1 MSTIR
6 KIKVCLNIKPGEL
19 TCPNPEIIW
28 GSNPNI
34 LKNCVFKDGCIEVS
48 ILEDDL
54 GKLKGKCIPYTIICD
69 NCGNCPPKDGEA
81 CFCDNGDDCSNCQNC
96 VTGVCVDKCPGKI
109 CKPDGVC
116 VDCMNGTCPGNQ
128 QCIDGKCQCPP
139 NKPYQD
145 GNGNCYGC
153 KSDTECPPCYK
164 CDGSGN
170 CVPRDCGNLACDP
183 TLDRCVE
190 CVDSTK
196 CKPNEVCINNKCEC
210 GPGYERDP
218 LTGLCVVKPECKTK
232 EQCGPC
238 KHCIDGECVD
248 IKCPDGFKCVDDNCV
263 PDPCGSKP
271 CEDGTDCGEDCG
283 CKDKVCTECASL
295 SCEECAKSL
304 GCVCNPVTGAC
315 EKKVTCDDEPCVTK
329 YDCSQDC
336 GCDQSECKDCANY
349 SCEDCGKV
357 PGCKCNP
364 VTKQCEGDGDRG
376 CKDTFTLAPDKC
388 DATLTAKL
396 TKTQPCA
403 CSTLTTKAFVR
414 YTERG
419 QVVLSIRKGTGDFD
433 SLLPL
438 ISPKSKNNS
447 ETENQVESLTIK
459 SVLTGLDASGKKVA
473 SSEYS
478 TNKVYVGDNI
488 GVGPF
493 QITGLTPIQLDKIVT
508 VNIKVTLTNLKF
520 KDNKCSYA
528 DQEVINQ
535 DFNPTKTTTGVS
547 FENLSFVDGYTKL
560 TELTSDDFRDPLFIW
575 YRSKDAS
582 FSSDSII
589 RKQYVPITNG
599 SYTDKLTLDKGFLPK
614 FDYRVETDCSCNEGV
629 TLEDVVICEDLDLPI
644 KLIQCN
650 TKLEFT
656 DDIKLCDLSNTS
668 MYPYQ
673 NRGSILKPNT
683 FDDVAYASVS
693 FDLLINGVKKATFTA
708 DDKKILYRPSLIK
721 QGLLGYMIDNGTEP
735 ITSVSL
741 VVEVDGVVKCEVK
754 ENFPEAPIVFPTITT
769 TCKEDSSEIS
779 VKFNA
784 NGNHTLTKV
793 VFNNGVTAN
802 FTNNTATVLVDKD
815 GDYVFDLYFVNGCV
829 KQLKQSIVCCDKKA
843 ITISKSSIDTT
854 PITESTL
861 TSSISSLIPFEGAY
875 YKINTKGYSP
885 FVKPTTDFGTI
896 TNDKQLF
903 LSADQV
909 RSIADSGSRS
919 ITVSIEENDCKKEVV
934 LVVKVLNVSLTVSDP
949 SCLEGKITLTGTE
962 GYTYTLGTYS
972 GVLPSS
978 GFVEL
983 DTTNGP
989 LASKTYNLTL
999 YNSFPT
1005 TLSVTYQKS
1014 STPTISS
1021 FSIGGQND
1029 CNNDFI
1035 VVNLTGTNLIDNTK
1049 VTYRVGLNSDPQEIT
1064 ITKDGLAT
1072 YFRIPKTGDD
1082 VINLYLDKVSNGD
1095 TCQTALTISD
1105 TIEVKVN
1112 SIITVNTPV
1121 CDASTLTFT
1130 ALLSLPV
1137 DFNPSE
1143 DSVQFVTA
1151 LPSPLTYNPT
1161 TRIISGIPQ
1170 NSDYNIDAT
1179 LYMNGIQRCVTTLSI
1194 VTLLCTCSD
1203 RSITSVTA
1211 PVMCKKSPNTGLIS
1225 NLTRT
1230 ISSATDITIAGG
1242 SGLTFTNLPTS
1253 KIKVYL
1259 IKGTGVLNETQ
1270 LLPGSNGGKNNNIN
1284 YNSGTGK
1291 LSINSIQVEK
1301 SFFTS
1306 INYNDLAFS
1315 VRVSP
1320 DGSYCDKS
1328 VDIPIVVN
1336 NLDSALN
1343 TDLSVNFYYNGSSA
1357 AFNSLT
1363 LGDATTMIGVDFNN
1377 LLSISVSSIVPQPS
1391 NLSVK
1396 IVIGASTYIF
1406 TGDEIY
1412 LGNVDKVVY
1421 DPNNGILHGLT
1432 AVISKT
1438 LGDNTCTDT
1447 VKTVEIF
1454 EQPNGSTS
1462 VTRFNGSIYQVV
1474 NALQT
1479 LCVLDGATSFSYI
1492 FGGAQTV
1499 TGFEWSY
1506 DGIVI
1511 GNSAIIS
1518 IDPANGF
1525 TLNDPPKALQV
1536 RLTLDDNTE
1545 SIGFVYVV
1553 MKNSVSPVFSTLP
1566 TSFVYTGAYSGTFTL
1581 PTSSTNSPVING
1593 AWTPPT
1599 LDTSTPT
1606 STSGPKSS
1614 VFTPTGGQCATT
1626 YPYTLQVNNLP
1637 PISIPNV
1644 EVTGPSTGCGSVQL
1658 LVSLQ
1663 NAGVVFIST
1672 NPANFT
1678 NCPPTGATSDP
1689 SVLYSGGVYAT
1700 TAGTNTP
1707 INFTQSGTYYFIAY
1721 DTLGPTC
1728 SISKNHTIAVTQPTP
1743 AVFSTPLPT
1752 SFEYGDVYTLPN
1764 PITTPSGPLSGV
1776 WTDVSSSTV
1785 TTVSTTTLG
1794 STFYRFTPDAGTCKT
1809 YVDYTPNIVCP
1820 SGNGYTIT
1828 ENSGQFTINLIAPY
1842 DTINWEVTTS
1852 GFSTV
1857 TTGTSNIILK
1867 NSTNFPT
1874 AGDTYRI
1881 YINTSISGVSCTSGG
1896 FYNNY
1901 CRCTNTNCIVPTLVN
1916 LNPIIASAVY
1926 APPLG
1931 VDVPVNFWS
1940 FATFAGSW
1948 NFDVLAAIPTVTSP
1962 FFGNGSSVNL
1972 RIALRQLVTIAS
1984 GATLNVG
1991 SDNYTRFTGEIRA
2004 DFVARVNSVHPNA
2017 INDAGSG
2024 NLFGFNVQNYTT
2036 SNTVNINNLFFT
2048 TSNIDT
2054 GVHGL
2059 STARVEFSNY
2069 EGVGAEAAI
2078 TGLALVW
2085 NFGISV
2091 SANLAAVVAAFNSV
2105 SVPVEIDSITY
2116 TPGNINVSQCQ

>member
-1 MSTIR
+1 MEQYTYKVCPKFDKPCSKLRVEILSENGVEIACEDEGC
-6 KIKVCLNIKPGEL
+6 IKVKLKE
-19 TCPNPEIIW
+19 
-28 GSNPNI
+28 GSTNH
-34 LKNCVFKDGCIEVS
+34 CIEFFVFC
-48 ILEDDL
+48 ED
-54 GKLKGKCIPYTIICD
+54 
-69 NCGNCPPKDGEA
+69 CGSCPPKYIKK
-81 CFCDNGDDCSNCQNC
+81 CFCKVDTDCADCEKCNEL
-96 VTGVCVDKCPGKI
+96 GVCESKCKPTEFCVGDKCVECDPTHPCPNGKI
-109 CKPDGVC
+109 CK
-116 VDCMNGTCPGNQ
+116 
-128 QCIDGKCQCPP
+128 DGKCICPQG
-139 NKPYQD
+139 KFEYL
-145 GNGNCYGC
+145 G
-153 KSDTECPPCYK
+153 K
-164 CDGSGN
+164 
-170 CVPRDCGNLACDP
+170 
-183 TLDRCVE
+183 CVE
-190 CVDSTK
+190 CTPNTPLGK
-196 CKPNEVCINNKCEC
+196 CRVCVNGVIQPIPCDGGCDEIDGCVECIKTGDCANRTDGRNCCNDKKCEC
-210 GPGYERDP
+210 CPGFIYDYE
-218 LTGLCVVKPECKTK
+218 LKKCVPKPPCTSDE
-232 EQCGPC
+232 ECGPC
-238 KHCIDGECVD
+238 KKCTPLGCVD
-248 IKCPDGFKCVDDNCV
+248 VICPDKFKCDPLVNDCI
-263 PDPCGSKP
+263 PDPCNSAP
-271 CEDGTDCGEDCG
+271 CDNGTDCGKDCG
-283 CKDKVCTECASL
+283 CKDKICTECAKL
-295 SCEECAKSL
+295 SCEECAKTL
-304 GCVCNPVTGAC
+304 GCVCNPITNLC
-315 EKKVTCDDEPCVTK
+315 EKDNKCDETPCETK
-329 YDCSQDC
+329 HDCSQDC
-336 GCDQSECKDCANY
+336 GCDKSVCQECSNF
-349 SCEDCGKV
+349 SCEECAKR
-357 PGCKCNP
+357 PGCKCVNGKC
-364 VTKQCEGDGDRG
+364 VGDGDRG
-376 CKDTFTLAPDKC
+376 CKDTFTLAPNKC
-388 DATLTAKL
+388 DASLTAKL
-396 TKTQPCA
+396 IKAQPCS
-403 CSTLTTKAFVR
+403 CETITSK
-414 YTERG
+414 
-419 QVVLSIRKGTGDFD
+419 VVIEAGLSNVIKLSIRKGFGDFNA
-433 SLLPL
+433 LLPL
-438 ISPKSKNNS
+438 LDPAALNNS
-447 ETENQVESLTIK
+447 ETENQLTSLDVKLTLTALDVNGIQVKAPNSVIK
-459 SVLTGLDASGKKVA
+459 SYTSINENTQLGAINVS
-473 SSEYS
+473 
-478 TNKVYVGDNI
+478 
-488 GVGPF
+488 
-493 QITGLTPIQLDKIVT
+493 GLTQVQIGKIAKVKLT
-508 VNIKVTLTNLKF
+508 VSIVNLKF
-520 KDNKCSYA
+520 RDNKCSYE
-528 DQEVINQ
+528 DKVLFE
-535 DFNPTKTTTGVS
+535 DLFNPSFTATTVTFKSDDLAEQVVKYA
-547 FENLSFVDGYTKL
+547 ELS
-560 TELTSDDFRDPLFIW
+560 SSDFRDPLFVW
-575 YRSKDAS
+575 YRSKNSA
-582 FSSDSII
+582 FGVENII
-589 RKQYVPITNG
+589 RKKYVSLTNG
-599 SYTDKLTLDKGFLPK
+599 SYTDKLGLEEGFLPK
-614 FDYRVETDCSCNEGV
+614 FDYRVEPGCTCASPA

-644 KLIQCN
+644 KLLQCN

-708 DDKKILYRPSLIK
+708 DDKKILYRPSLTK
-721 QGLLGYMIDNGTEP
+721 QSVKGYMIDNGTEP

-754 ENFPEAPIVFPTITT
+754 ENFPEAPIVFPKITT
-769 TCKEDSSEIS
+769 TCNEDSSEIS
-779 VKFNA
+779 VKFDANA
-784 NGNHTLTKV
+784 NHPLTKV
-793 VFNNGVTAN
+793 VFNNGITAN
-802 FTNNTATVLVDKD
+802 FISNTATVLVDKD
-815 GDYVFDLYFVNGCV
+815 GDYVFDLYFLNSCV

-861 TSSISSLIPFEGAY
+861 TSSASSLIPFEGAY
-875 YKINTKGYSP
+875 YKINTKGYSS
-885 FVKPTTDFGTI
+885 FVKPTTDFGTV

-909 RSIADSGSRS
+909 RSIANSGSRS

-1014 STPTISS
+1014 STPTINS
-1021 FSIGGQND
+1021 FSIGGQDD

-1082 VINLYLDKVSNGD
+1082 IINLYLDKVSNGD

-1112 SIITVNTPV
+1112 SVITVNTPV
-1121 CDASTLTFT
+1121 CNASTLTFT

-1170 NSDYNIDAT
+1170 NSDYDIDAT
-1179 LYMNGIQRCVTTLSI
+1179 LYMNGIQRCTTTLSI
-1194 VTLLCTCSD
+1194 DTLLCNCSD

-1270 LLPGSNGGKNNNIN
+1270 LLPGSNGGKNNDIN

-1301 SFFTS
+1301 SFFNT

-1315 VRVSP
+1315 VRVIP
-1320 DGSYCDKS
+1320 DGSYCEKS

-1343 TDLSVNFYYNGSSA
+1343 TDLNINFYYNNSTT
-1357 AFNSLT
+1357 AFNSVT
-1363 LGDATTMIGVDFNN
+1363 LGDLTTMVGVDFHTK
-1377 LLSISVSSIVPQPS
+1377 LSISVSSVPPQPS

-1406 TGDEIY
+1406 TGDEIN
-1412 LGNVDKVVY
+1412 LGNVTKVIY
-1421 DPNNGILHGLT
+1421 DPNNGLLSGLT

-1447 VKTVEIF
+1447 VKTIEIF
-1454 EQPNGSTS
+1454 DQPNGSTS
-1462 VTRFNGSIYQVV
+1462 VTRYNGSIYQVV

-1479 LCVLDGATSFSYI
+1479 LCVLDGANSFSYI
-1492 FGGAQTV
+1492 FGGSQTV
-1499 TGFEWSY
+1499 VGFEWSY

-1511 GNSAIIS
+1511 GTSATIS
-1518 IDPANGF
+1518 IDPTSGF
-1525 TLNDPPKALQV
+1525 TLDNLPKLLQV
-1536 RLTLDDNTE
+1536 KLTLDDSTE
-1545 SIGFVYVV
+1545 SIGFVYVA

-1566 TSFVYTGAYSGTFTL
+1566 MSFVYTGAYGGTFTL
-1581 PTSSTNSPVING
+1581 PTSSTNSPVITG
-1593 AWTPPT
+1593 TWTPPT

-1606 STSGPKSS
+1606 SSSGPKSS

-1626 YPYTLQVNNLP
+1626 YPFTLQVNNLP

-1644 EVTGPSTGCGSVQL
+1644 EVTGPSSGCGSVEL

-1689 SVLYSGGVYAT
+1689 NVLYTGGVYST

-1707 INFTQSGTYYFIAY
+1707 INFTQTGTYYFVAY
-1721 DTLGPTC
+1721 DTSGPTC
-1728 SISKNHTIAVTQPTP
+1728 STSKNHSITVTQPT
-1743 AVFSTPLPT
+1743 AAEFSTPLPT

-1820 SGNGYTIT
+1820 SGNGYTQS
-1828 ENSGQFTINLIAPY
+1828 ESLGSFNFTLQAPF
-1842 DTINWEVTTS
+1842 DTLSWEVRQSSTIISSGSSTT
-1852 GFSTV
+1852 
-1857 TTGTSNIILK
+1857 ILK
-1867 NSTNFPT
+1867 NATNFPN
-1874 AGDTYRI
+1874 AGDLYQI
-1881 YINTSISGVSCTSGG
+1881 YITASIGVSTCSIESFFG
-1896 FYNNY
+1896 NY
-1901 CRCTNTNCIVPTLVN
+1901 CRCSSPSCTSVQPCTQSLYKDSGHTELISGITTVLTNWELKTGSPYDSFICKAYTLSNNSPVSGVLQEFCLITPASNYKVTVALSGTLNIEGVNIVRGASETQAAFVNRVN
-1916 LNPIIASAVY
+1916 LSYPGALIA
-1926 APPLG
+1926 
-1931 VDVPVNFWS
+1931 D
-1940 FATFAGSW
+1940 TGSTSVFKFNVKLYTTTNSISSNNNSW
-1948 NFDVLAAIPTVTSP
+1948 YTGPGGGHSGSYSNNSCGYIEAITNFDETYVYDEGLSYSANVAAM
-1962 FFGNGSSVNL
+1962 
-1972 RIALRQLVTIAS
+1972 IALYNTSTIDITSINQVPNNILTNECQQL
-1984 GATLNVG
+1984 
-1991 SDNYTRFTGEIRA
+1991 
-2004 DFVARVNSVHPNA
+2004 
-2017 INDAGSG
+2017 
-2024 NLFGFNVQNYTT
+2024 
-2036 SNTVNINNLFFT
+2036 
-2048 TSNIDT
+2048 
-2054 GVHGL
+2054 
-2059 STARVEFSNY
+2059 
-2069 EGVGAEAAI
+2069 
-2078 TGLALVW
+2078 
-2085 NFGISV
+2085 
-2091 SANLAAVVAAFNSV
+2091 
-2105 SVPVEIDSITY
+2105 
-2116 TPGNINVSQCQ
+2116 

>member
-1 MSTIR
+1 MNVLTAYHYLS
-6 KIKVCLNIKPGEL
+6 KKCFCKVKGDCESCHDCSPDGECVSKCKPGEF
-19 TCPNPEIIW
+19 CDGND
-28 GSNPNI
+28 
-34 LKNCVFKDGCIEVS
+34 NCVECDPNNPCPGGQIC
-48 ILEDDL
+48 
-54 GKLKGKCIPYTIICD
+54 KLGKCICPKGTFWNGVKCVQCDSTTILSKCEECINGEIKPKICD
-69 NCGNCPPKDGEA
+69 GACNPATGE
-81 CFCDNGDDCSNCQNC
+81 
-96 VTGVCVDKCPGKI
+96 
-109 CKPDGVC
+109 C
-116 VDCMNGTCPGNQ
+116 VDCITNTQCASNTDGRNCCNANLECDCCPGFIWDATKQ
-128 QCIDGKCQCPP
+128 KCIVNPCPP
-139 NKPYQD
+139 EQGGPCKQCTDD
-145 GNGNCYGC
+145 GWVPVI
-153 KSDTECPPCYK
+153 CPPFYK
-164 CDGSGN
+164 
-170 CVPRDCGNLACDP
+170 CDP
-183 TLDRCVE
+183 TLDE
-190 CVDSTK
+190 CVF
-196 CKPNEVCINNKCEC
+196 N
-210 GPGYERDP
+210 
-218 LTGLCVVKPECKTK
+218 
-232 EQCGPC
+232 PC
-238 KHCIDGECVD
+238 NDTPC
-248 IKCPDGFKCVDDNCV
+248 DN
-263 PDPCGSKP
+263 GS
-271 CEDGTDCGEDCG
+271 DCGEDCG
-283 CKDKVCTECASL
+283 CKDKVCVECAKL
-295 SCEECAKSL
+295 SCEECAKAL
-304 GCVCNPVTGAC
+304 GCTCNPITGVC
-315 EKKVTCDDEPCVTK
+315 EKKTACDDEPCVTK
-329 YDCSQDC
+329 YDCSEDC

-349 SCEDCGKV
+349 SCEECGKI
-357 PGCKCNP
+357 PGCKCVNG
-364 VTKQCEGDGDRG
+364 KCIGDGDRG
-376 CKDTFTLAPDKC
+376 CKDTFTLTPNKC
-388 DATLTAKL
+388 DASLTAKL

-403 CSTLTTKAFVR
+403 CETITSK
-414 YTERG
+414 
-419 QVVLSIRKGTGDFD
+419 VVIEAGLSNVIKLSIRKGFGDFNA
-433 SLLPL
+433 LLPL
-438 ISPKSKNNS
+438 LDPAALNNS
-447 ETENQVESLTIK
+447 ETEDQLTSLDVKLTLTALDINGNQVKAPNSVIK
-459 SVLTGLDASGKKVA
+459 SYTSINENTQLGSINVS
-473 SSEYS
+473 
-478 TNKVYVGDNI
+478 
-488 GVGPF
+488 
-493 QITGLTPIQLDKIVT
+493 GLTQVQIGKIAKVKLT
-508 VNIKVTLTNLKF
+508 VSIVNLKF
-520 KDNKCSYA
+520 RDNKCSYE
-528 DQEVINQ
+528 DKVLFE
-535 DFNPTKTTTGVS
+535 DLFNPSFTATTVTFKSDDLAEQVVKYA
-547 FENLSFVDGYTKL
+547 ELS
-560 TELTSDDFRDPLFIW
+560 SSDFRDPLFVW
-575 YRSKDAS
+575 YRSKNSA
-582 FSSDSII
+582 FGAENII
-589 RKQYVPITNG
+589 RKKYVSLTNG
-599 SYTDKLTLDKGFLPK
+599 SYTDKLGLEEGFLPK
-614 FDYRVETDCSCNEGV
+614 FDYRVEPDCTCADPV

-656 DDIKLCDLSNTS
+656 DDIKLCDLSNTN

-708 DDKKILYRPSLIK
+708 DDKKILYRPSLSK
-721 QGLLGYMIDNGTEP
+721 QSVKGYMIDNGTEP

-741 VVEVDGVVKCEVK
+741 VVEVDGIVKCEVK

-784 NGNHTLTKV
+784 NGNHPLTKV
-793 VFNNGVTAN
+793 VFNNGITAN
-802 FTNNTATVLVDKD
+802 FINNTATVLVDKD
-815 GDYVFDLYFVNGCV
+815 GDYVFDLYFLNGCV
-829 KQLKQSIVCCDKKA
+829 KQLEQSIVCCDKKA

-861 TSSISSLIPFEGAY
+861 TSIEGTY
-875 YKINTKGYSP
+875 FKINTKGYSS
-885 FVKPTTDFGTI
+885 FVKPTTDFGSI

-903 LSADQV
+903 LSFNEVTA
-909 RSIADSGSRS
+909 IANSGSRS
-919 ITVSIEENDCKKEVV
+919 ITVTIEENDCKKEVV

-1005 TLSVTYQKS
+1005 TLSVTYEKS
-1014 STPTISS
+1014 STPTITS

-1035 VVNLTGTNLIDNTK
+1035 VVNLTGTNLLNSTK

-1064 ITKDGLAT
+1064 ITKDGVDT

-1095 TCQTALTISD
+1095 TCQTVLTISD

-1112 SIITVNTPV
+1112 SVVTVNTPV
-1121 CDASTLTFT
+1121 CDASTSTFT
-1130 ALLSLPV
+1130 ALLSLPA

-1143 DSVQFVTA
+1143 DSVQFVTT

-1161 TRIISGIPQ
+1161 TRIISGIPE
-1170 NSDYNIDAT
+1170 NSDYNINVI
-1179 LYMNGIQRCVTTLSI
+1179 LYMNDIQRCTTTLRI
-1194 VTLLCTCSD
+1194 VTLLCNCSD

-1270 LLPGSNGGKNNNIN
+1270 LLPGSNGGKNNDIN
-1284 YNSGTGK
+1284 YNTSNGK

-1301 SFFTS
+1301 SFFNT

-1320 DGSYCDKS
+1320 DGSYCEKS

-1343 TDLSVNFYYNGSSA
+1343 TDLRVNFYYNGSSA

-1377 LLSISVSSIVPQPS
+1377 SLSISVSSIPPQPS

-1406 TGDEIY
+1406 TGDEIN
-1412 LGNVDKVVY
+1412 GNVDKVVY
-1421 DPNNGILHGLT
+1421 DPNNGLLHGLT

-1462 VTRFNGSIYQVV
+1462 VTRYNTTTMLYEIV

-1479 LCVLDGATSFSYI
+1479 LCVLDGAKSFSYT

-1518 IDPANGF
+1518 IDPASGF
-1525 TLNDPPKALQV
+1525 TLDNLPKLLQV
-1536 RLTLDDNTE
+1536 RLTLDDSTE
-1545 SIGFVYVV
+1545 SIGFVYLA
-1553 MKNSVSPVFSTLP
+1553 MKNSVSPLFSTLP
-1566 TSFVYTGAYSGTFTL
+1566 TSFVYTGAYGGTFTL
-1581 PTSSTNSPVING
+1581 PVSSTNSPVITG
-1593 AWTPPT
+1593 TWTPPT

-1626 YPYTLQVNNLP
+1626 YPFTLQVNNLP

-1644 EVTGPSTGCGSVQL
+1644 EVTGPSTGCGSVEL

-1672 NPANFT
+1672 NPANFGGA
-1678 NCPPTGATSDP
+1678 CPPIGATSDP
-1689 SVLYSGGVYAT
+1689 SVLYTGGVYAT

-1707 INFTQSGTYYFIAY
+1707 INFMQSGTYYFIAY

-1785 TTVSTTTLG
+1785 TTVSTATLG

-1809 YVDYTPNIVCP
+1809 YVDYSPSIVCP
-1820 SGNGYTIT
+1820 SGSGYTVT
-1828 ENSGQFTINLIAPY
+1828 QNSTQFTINLTAPY
-1842 DTINWEVTTS
+1842 DTINWEVRDNS
-1852 GFSTV
+1852 FSTV
-1857 TTGTSNIILK
+1857 TTGTSTTILK
-1867 NSTNFPT
+1867 NSTNFPD
-1874 AGDTYRI
+1874 AGDIYII
-1881 YINTSISGVSCTSGG
+1881 YINVSISGSSCTVGG
-1896 FYNNY
+1896 SYGTY
-1901 CRCTNTNCIVPTLVN
+1901 CRCQNPNCLVPEVIALQPIVDN
-1916 LNPIIASAVY
+1916 AVY
-1926 APPLG
+1926 APTLG
-1931 VDVPVNFWS
+1931 VNNPIDFWE
-1940 FATFAGSW
+1940 
-1948 NFDVLAAIPTVTSP
+1948 DIVLESNGVIRLNTQIPTKTVP
-1962 FFGNGSSVNL
+1962 FIGNGSNL
-1972 RIALRQLVTIAS
+1972 RLFCFLRPRVVI
-1984 GATLNVG
+1984 NVG
-1991 SDNYTRFTGEIRA
+1991 ETLDVNGTNFTRNVGENA
-2004 DFVARVNSVHPNA
+2004 TDFVARVNTTFPGALQFNA
-2017 INDAGSG
+2017 GG
-2024 NLFGFNVQNYTT
+2024 LGFNVSTYTST
-2036 SNTVNINNLFFT
+2036 NDVLVDNVVIATNGNNNASHGPSFASVNFIYQSSATTISEVSALGLLWDFGASDATNLADILSAFNT
-2048 TSNIDT
+2048 
-2054 GVHGL
+2054 
-2059 STARVEFSNY
+2059 
-2069 EGVGAEAAI
+2069 AAI
-2078 TGLALVW
+2078 SMR
-2085 NFGISV
+2085 F
-2091 SANLAAVVAAFNSV
+2091 
-2105 SVPVEIDSITY
+2105 DSITY
-2116 TPGNINVSQCQ
+2116 TNGTYNRPQCQ